1 DANNTTIASENST
14 MEINPRTSAVR
25 ISGTAVFAAPM
36 VSCNSAF
43 ITRTRVLTNS
53 LNSSLISA
61 MIDPRL
67 RSSSTRTS
75 FTTWLDVTSLMTT
88 PPDAKCGTGQKAGDR
103 YAHDYAHGMLLRQPV
118 HPSLGPRYEAVLRIL
133 YPLQRRTCFTGE

>member
-14 MEINPRTSAVR
+14 MEIKPRTSAVR

-36 VSCNSAF
+36 VSCNSAL
-43 ITRTRVLTNS
+43 ITRTRVFTNS
-53 LNSSLISA
+53 LNSSLISE

-75 FTTWLDVTSLMTT
+75 FTTWLEVTSLMIT
-88 PPDAKCGTGQKAGDR
+88 PPDAQCSTRQKAR
-103 YAHDYAHGMLLRQPV
+103 HSHAHHYPQRMLLRQRV
-118 HPSLGPRYEAVLRIL
+118 HPIPGSPYEMVSSV
-133 YPLQRRTCFTGE
+133 